1 MRDLDDHFNRSK
13 QQEEFAMLVAAR
25 VNQILSGTA
34 QPINFEPAD
43 GIFYTTQQENL
54 MFADVIARA
63 VCAHLNTGEEK

>member
-1 MRDLDDHFNRSK
+1 
-13 QQEEFAMLVAAR
+13 MLVAAR

-34 QPINFEPAD
+34 QTLNFERVG
-43 GIFYTTQQENL
+43 GIFYTTEQENL